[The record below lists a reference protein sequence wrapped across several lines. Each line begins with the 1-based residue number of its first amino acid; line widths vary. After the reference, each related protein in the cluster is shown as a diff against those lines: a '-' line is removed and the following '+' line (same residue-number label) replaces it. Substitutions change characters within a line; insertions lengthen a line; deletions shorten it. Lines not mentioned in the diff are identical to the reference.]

1 MKSENAISTVLPLG
15 LALFE
20 EGLHA
25 LFFVRRGH
33 SEGEQGLFVPEAL
46 IEGKSGGRAN
56 GGLREADRERTVSG
70 NLPCDLERSGLEP
83 RIRHDFVHKPDPKG
97 FGGVDAVA
105 GEGELHRVAEAAEAG
120 QPRAPPAPR
129 TNSQVQVP
137 LSHGSGARSGS

>member
-25 LFFVRRGH
+25 LFFVRGGH
-33 SEGEQGLFVPEAL
+33 GEGEQGLFVPEAL

-70 NLPCDLERSGLEP
+70 DLPCDLERPGLEP
-83 RIRHDFVHKPDPKG
+83 RIRDDFVHEPDPKG

-120 QPRAPPAPR
+120 QPLAPAATADDSDGP
-129 TNSQVQVP
+129 VP
-137 LSHGSGARSGS
+137 

>member
-70 NLPCDLERSGLEP
+70 NLPCDLERSGLVP
-83 RIRHDFVHKPDPKG
+83 RSRHDFGPHPHPTG
-97 FGGVDAVA
+97 FGGV
-105 GEGELHRVAEAAEAG
+105 E
-120 QPRAPPAPR
+120 
-129 TNSQVQVP
+129 
-137 LSHGSGARSGS
+137 